1 MYDPMRV
8 RRKPHVPV
16 AFYYLLGKRYDDAIR
31 KTDNIVAYKATTHYN
46 VFTLYFVGTG
56 ENKVYLIALKMLM
69 GDRGKYL
76 GLIMGLTFA
85 ALLITQQSSIFTG
98 LMTRTYSFINDLSQ
112 PDIWV
117 MDPKVQF
124 IDDIK
129 PLQDTELF
137 RVRGVSGV
145 EWAVPLYKGLLK
157 ARLEDG
163 NFQIVNVLGLDDATL
178 IGGPPQMIE
187 GNLSDLRRQDAIIVN
202 DVGAAT
208 RLAKR
213 PKEAGGK
220 PTPLQV
226 GDVLEINDRRAVV
239 VGISRVSRTFQ
250 SQPVVYTTYSRATN
264 FAPRE
269 RKLLSFVLVKTADGV
284 NPTELA
290 RKISKNT
297 GLAAYTAQEFKDL
310 TYNFYMKSTG
320 IPINFGIAV
329 MLGFLIGT
337 AIAGQTF
344 YNFTLENLRYFGT
357 LKAMGTTNGV
367 LLRMI
372 LLQALVVGVLGFGL
386 GVGGA
391 ALFGYLM
398 RGSELAFRLVP
409 EILLLAGGAITL
421 IIVLS
426 ALISIRKVM
435 KLEPAIV
442 FKA

>member
-1 MYDPMRV
+1 MYR
-8 RRKPHVPV
+8 
-16 AFYYLLGKRYDDAIR
+16 
-31 KTDNIVAYKATTHYN
+31 
-46 VFTLYFVGTG
+46 
-56 ENKVYLIALKMLM
+56 IALKMLM

-98 LMTRTYSFINDLSQ
+98 LMTRTYSFIGDLSQ

-124 IDDIK
+124 IDDVK

-137 RVRGVSGV
+137 RVRGVPGV

-187 GNLSDLRRQDAIIVN
+187 GSINDLRRQDAIIVN
-202 DVGAAT
+202 DIGANT
-208 RLAKR
+208 RLARR
-213 PKEAGGK
+213 PKGPGEK
-220 PTPLQV
+220 SVPLKV
-226 GDVLEINDRRAVV
+226 GDTLEINDRRAVV
-239 VGISRVSRTFQ
+239 VGICRVTRTFQ
-250 SQPVVYTTYSRATN
+250 SQPVIYTTYSRAIT

-269 RKLLSFVLVKTADGV
+269 RKLLSFVLVKARDGV
-284 NPTELA
+284 VLKDLTEQI
-290 RKISKNT
+290 RKVT

-310 TYNFYMKSTG
+310 TYSYYMQNTG

-357 LKAMGTTNGV
+357 LKAMGTRNGV
-367 LLRMI
+367 LLKMI
-372 LLQALVVGVLGFGL
+372 LLQALVVGALGFGL

-391 ALFGYLM
+391 SLFGYLL
-398 RGSELAFRLVP
+398 GGTELSFRLVP
-409 EILLLAGGAITL
+409 EILLISAAAIT
-421 IIVLS
+421 IIIILS
-426 ALISIRKVM
+426 AVISIRKVM

-442 FKA
+442 FKG